1 MTHDVFISYSS
12 KDKPIAD
19 GICANLEASGI
30 RCWVAPRD
38 IGPGEEWPRAITN
51 AITKSQVMVLVFSSQ
66 SNSSSDVGREIVL
79 AANHKLIIIPFKI
92 ENIEPEPGKQYY
104 LAQTHWLEAMNPPT
118 AEQIQKLVERV
129 RAIVPPLD
137 SNANVQPVLVPAP
150 IIEQPPTPSPVVKK
164 NWFHP
169 EYLWIGIALL
179 LIILAV
185 AFWPKIQG
193 MLASP
198 TATPTLAATDIP
210 LPTSTIS
217 RAATA
222 TETLMPSATPTTGT
236 LTGSVVVWGGQPYE
250 GVTVTLCSEWTFACK
265 GLAYSAVTDTQGS
278 FTISGIDPGTY
289 HMITLV
295 PEQLGIIYPGE
306 DLRQI
311 QVNAGE
317 TIELDAI
324 HKCKYDLKVSAPVV
338 QNGKVTLHW
347 SAYPGAPFY
356 YLNIY
361 DIYWNNLD
369 FVRTPNTSV
378 TSENSLAAGNYYYQ
392 VDINE
397 ADGVCVR
404 AFGRFTVP

>member
-1 MTHDVFISYSS
+1 
-12 KDKPIAD
+12 
-19 GICANLEASGI
+19 
-30 RCWVAPRD
+30 
-38 IGPGEEWPRAITN
+38 
-51 AITKSQVMVLVFSSQ
+51 
-66 SNSSSDVGREIVL
+66 
-79 AANHKLIIIPFKI
+79 
-92 ENIEPEPGKQYY
+92 
-104 LAQTHWLEAMNPPT
+104 
-118 AEQIQKLVERV
+118 
-129 RAIVPPLD
+129 
-137 SNANVQPVLVPAP
+137 
-150 IIEQPPTPSPVVKK
+150 
-164 NWFHP
+164 
-169 EYLWIGIALL
+169 
-179 LIILAV
+179 
-185 AFWPKIQG
+185 
-193 MLASP
+193 
-198 TATPTLAATDIP
+198 
-210 LPTSTIS
+210 
-217 RAATA
+217 
-222 TETLMPSATPTTGT
+222 
-236 LTGSVVVWGGQPYE
+236 
-250 GVTVTLCSEWTFACK
+250 
-265 GLAYSAVTDTQGS
+265 
-278 FTISGIDPGTY
+278 
-289 HMITLV
+289 MITLV

-311 QVNAGE
+311 EVNAGE